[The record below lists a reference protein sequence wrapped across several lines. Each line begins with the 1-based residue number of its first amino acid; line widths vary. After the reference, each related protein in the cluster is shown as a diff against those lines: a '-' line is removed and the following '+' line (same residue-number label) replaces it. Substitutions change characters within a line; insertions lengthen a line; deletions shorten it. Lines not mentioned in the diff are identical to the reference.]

1 MADIKS
7 ELAAK
12 RNKLEELKRR
22 NQPSNPRSSPAR
34 DTPPSVDTFLEGTK
48 KKPNEE
54 LSQKRYEVD
63 KLVEPW
69 ILMVYVIK

>member
-22 NQPSNPRSSPAR
+22 NQPSNPRSSPAK
-34 DTPPSVDTFLEGTK
+34 DVSSIVEPLSEGTK

-54 LSQKRYEVD
+54 LSQKRSEVD
-63 KLVEPW
+63 RLVGTGKL
-69 ILMVYVIK
+69 LCA

>member
-22 NQPSNPRSSPAR
+22 NQPTGSKNSPPRDNSPVVE
-34 DTPPSVDTFLEGTK
+34 PVDGAK

-54 LSQKRYEVD
+54 LTQKRFEVD
-63 KLVEPW
+63 KLVTNN
-69 ILMVYVIK
+69 YTIKPA

>member
-22 NQPSNPRSSPAR
+22 NQPSNPRASPAK
-34 DTPPSVDTFLEGTK
+34 DAPSNVDHLLEGAK

-54 LSQKRYEVD
+54 LSLKRSEVD
-63 KLVEPW
+63 KSVGT
-69 ILMVYVIK
+69 MDN